1 MTLRTRLAIVAAA
14 AVAAAVVLASLVV
27 YFIVRSEL
35 FSPIDKSLQN
45 AAAAIRIPHF
55 ADLTPGSRP
64 HELILHTGF
73 GGGFPVPYRLVTS
86 TGTYIVPD
94 NYENAL
100 GPLPVTREQR
110 AVAAGDAQP
119 FFDDSQVGGVAARS
133 YTTQVGPTAAVQIF
147 TSISAANH
155 ALAKIRLWLILIA
168 FAGVALASAAG
179 FLVARAALRPVR
191 RLSETA
197 EHVRTTRDL
206 SRRIDVTGKDELGQL
221 ATTFNAMLASLDEA
235 AKRQRQLVQDASH
248 ELRTPL
254 TSLRTNIEVLATS
267 EELPAEE
274 RTQLLSDVVEQLTEM
289 TALIGELTEL
299 ARGEEQSPAF
309 EDVRLDLLAED
320 AIRRTTRNHPD
331 VPIEAELA
339 PTTAVGMP
347 ATLERAFAN
356 LLDNAAKWS
365 PPGAHVEVQLHDG
378 ELVVRDHGPGIAE
391 SDLPHVFER
400 FYRATSARGMP
411 GSGLGLAI
419 VRQVAEAHGG
429 TVVAERAPEGGTIMR
444 FKLRNGTGSLGDGDA
459 SSRSF

>member
-14 AVAAAVVLASLVV
+14 AVAAAVVIASLAV
-27 YFIVRSEL
+27 YFIVRNEL
-35 FSPIDKSLQN
+35 FSPIDNSLRN
-45 AAAAIRIPHF
+45 AAPAIRIPRILNS
-55 ADLTPGSRP
+55 LTPGPRP
-64 HELILHTGF
+64 HELILHSGF
-73 GGGFPVPYRLVTS
+73 GGGFPVAYRLVT
-86 TGTYIVPD
+86 TNGTQIVPD
-94 NYENAL
+94 YTESAL
-100 GPLPVTREQR
+100 GPLPVTKQARG
-110 AVAAGDAQP
+110 VAAGGSSFFADVDA
-119 FFDDSQVGGVAARS
+119 GGADARS
-133 YTTQVGPTAAVQIF
+133 YTTQLGPGFAVQIF
-147 TSISAANH
+147 VSISAENH
-155 ALAKIRLWLILIA
+155 ALAKIRLWLILVA

-191 RLSETA
+191 RLSDTA
-197 EHVRTTRDL
+197 EHVRTTQDL
-206 SRRIDVTGKDELGQL
+206 SRRIDATGKDELGQL
-221 ATTFNAMLASLDEA
+221 ATTFNAMLESLDEA

-267 EELPAEE
+267 DELPADE
-274 RTQLLSDVVEQLTEM
+274 RTQLLGDVVEQLTEM

-299 ARGEEQSPAF
+299 ARGEEQRPPF
-309 EDVRLDLLAED
+309 EDVRLDLVAED
-320 AIRRTTRNHPD
+320 AIRRTSRNHPD
-331 VPIEAELA
+331 VPIDADLA

-365 PPGAHVEVQLHDG
+365 PAGAHVEVQLRDG

-391 SDLPHVFER
+391 DDLPHVFER
-400 FYRATSARGMP
+400 FYRATAARGMP

-444 FKLRNGTGSLGDGDA
+444 FKVKNGSSPSA
-459 SSRSF
+459 SSS